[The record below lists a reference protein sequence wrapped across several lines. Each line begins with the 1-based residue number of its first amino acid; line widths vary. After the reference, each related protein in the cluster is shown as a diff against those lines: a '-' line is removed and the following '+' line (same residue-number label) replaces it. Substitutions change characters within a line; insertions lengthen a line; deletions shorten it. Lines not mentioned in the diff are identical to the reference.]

1 MRLMCRTIHLLL
13 KSNKKEREIEIME
26 DEKIIFKVSVSKKEL
41 SKLLDPLQTVL
52 LNEILEKLTNA
63 ISSQ

>member
-1 MRLMCRTIHLLL
+1 MG
-13 KSNKKEREIEIME
+13 IMK
-26 DEKIIFKVSVSKKEL
+26 DEKIIFEVSVSKKEL

-52 LNEILEKLTNA
+52 LNGILEKLTIA

>member
-1 MRLMCRTIHLLL
+1 
-13 KSNKKEREIEIME
+13 ME
-26 DEKIIFKVSVSKKEL
+26 DEKIIFKVS
-41 SKLLDPLQTVL
+41 KLLAPLQTVL